1 MSVEYYHL
9 TPVVLDDN
17 MYISFGGRTGTSTA
31 SQRDAAYQASE
42 QMMIREL
49 RSFLIPTTVT
59 GTWEF
64 NNFFPKRYRLP
75 FFHVQ
80 SIDAV
85 TILSQQSLCSCTIT
99 EKDGCA
105 FIVDNLY
112 GVIDVRQ
119 LVSTGSA
126 CGCNLGCPYQVKV
139 AFTSGLP
146 TGVAADDASL
156 HLALTIIAELFL
168 LEIIDPKALEGGP
181 GDPGVQEWVSMGYG
195 EKRTKLMKTIF
206 GSSAR
211 ANRAKTLV
219 KHLTPKMAG
228 KLGR

>member
-9 TPVVLDDN
+9 DSVVLDDD
-17 MYISFGGRTGTSTA
+17 MYIDYGGRTGTSTA
-31 SQRDAAYQASE
+31 AQRSAAYQAAE

-64 NNFFPKRYRLP
+64 NNFYPKRYRLP
-75 FFHVQ
+75 FFHVK

-85 TILSQQSLCSCTIT
+85 SILSQQSLCNCTIT
-99 EKDGCA
+99 ERDGCA
-105 FIVDNLY
+105 FIVDSLY
-112 GVIDVRQ
+112 GVVDIRQ
-119 LVSTGSA
+119 LVSSGLA
-126 CGCNLGCPYQVKV
+126 CGCSLECPYQVRV

-146 TGVAADDASL
+146 TGVAANDSQL
-156 HLALTIIAELFL
+156 HLALTIVAELFL

-181 GDPGVQEWVSMGYG
+181 GDAGVQEWVSMGYG
-195 EKRTKLMKTIF
+195 EKRTKLMRTVF

-211 ANRAKTLV
+211 ANKAKELV
-219 KHLTPKMAG
+219 QHLTPKVAG